1 MANNLASEELD
12 EIKRRL
18 VTIEVRN
25 ARVELD
31 KKWET
36 SWARR
41 LSVAVLTC
49 AVTFLLLSLIND
61 QRALLNTFIAF
72 VGYLLS
78 TLALGRIRI
87 WWQKEKA

>member
-1 MANNLASEELD
+1 VSSNVAEELAD
-12 EIKRRL
+12 VKKRL
-18 VTIEVRN
+18 AKIEARN

-49 AVTFLLLSLIND
+49 AVTFLLLSLIHD
-61 QRALLNTFIAF
+61 QRPLLNTLIAF

-78 TLALGRIRI
+78 TLALGRIRV
-87 WWQKEKA
+87 WWQKEKV